1 MSKEEKYTREN
12 PGSFEDKIDTAMADL
27 EMEPEEEF
35 YGADFYAEEDE
46 EQEDYPEEYPE
57 EEEYDS
63 DDDLSDKF
71 SRDIMTD
78 ATKELQVELI
88 QPHSRN
94 RRKRSGTVGN
104 VDLHGANVDV
114 RIEDGESD
122 PKKPNTQGSKEQ
134 RKKAQETKI
143 REFRPKES
151 ESQEPRSPE
160 GESQESGLGNS
171 RSQESEL
178 EGSNSQKSGK
188 KELRNQK
195 LDNPERKKQEDQGY
209 GKQKERNQKSKS
221 PKPQS
226 RSARPN
232 KISYV
237 PISDEELD
245 EKIVPVTRKKHK
257 GLKITGLVAA
267 ILAVTAG
274 CAYGAVSYYYSDRF
288 FEGTYINGINCS
300 NKTAYEVEQ
309 EIASSVENYS
319 IEVTARNQ
327 EPQSISGSQINYRYM
342 SDGEV
347 LNLLKQQK
355 PYEWVRGFMETR
367 SYTTAEN
374 VTFDK
379 SLLQTEV
386 KALSCAQPENQVEPE
401 NAYVALDGS
410 EFTIVPETEGSK
422 LKVKEAYKVLDA
434 AIAGSQTS
442 IDLNS
447 TPDVYAVAAVTSD
460 DPTLLATKDAY
471 NNYTKASITYTFGDQ
486 TVTLD
491 GSTLKDWLQFD
502 DKGQLVQD
510 DASFTQHIKDFVAQL
525 ASEHD
530 TVGTTRSFNTTS
542 GRTVSVYGSAYGW
555 KINQDSE
562 VAQLTEEIRTG
573 TQITREPVY
582 SMRAN
587 AYGYN
592 DIGSTYIEVDMTNQH
607 MYYYQNGSIIFDS
620 DIVSGDIRYEDRAT
634 PPGIF
639 TLYYKKSPDVL
650 RGEKKPDGTYE
661 YETPVTYWMPF
672 NGGIGFHD
680 ATWQD
685 YFGGDRY
692 TYAGSHGCINMPL
705 DAAATLYSIIDTNV
719 PIVCF
724 Y

>member
-1 MSKEEKYTREN
+1 MSKDNKRAQGS
-12 PGSFEDKIDTAMADL
+12 PGDFEDKINAAMAGL
-27 EMEPEEEF
+27 EMDPEEEF
-35 YGADFYAEEDE
+35 HGADFYDEEDVNSEDVFDSWE
-46 EQEDYPEEYPE
+46 EEEKDPEEIAVDTFEEEYPE
-57 EEEYDS
+57 EEEYDIEGSETASEDEEDNS
-63 DDDLSDKF
+63 DDESDEEA
-71 SRDIMTD
+71 SEDEEDRD
-78 ATKELQVELI
+78 APARELQVELI
-88 QPHSRN
+88 PPHSQK
-94 RRKRSGTVGN
+94 RRIRGRKTEARETAAKQS
-104 VDLHGANVDV
+104 
-114 RIEDGESD
+114 EKQFS
-122 PKKPNTQGSKEQ
+122 KKSAKPSSK
-134 RKKAQETKI
+134 
-143 REFRPKES
+143 P
-151 ESQEPRSPE
+151 
-160 GESQESGLGNS
+160 
-171 RSQESEL
+171 
-178 EGSNSQKSGK
+178 
-188 KELRNQK
+188 
-195 LDNPERKKQEDQGY
+195 
-209 GKQKERNQKSKS
+209 S
-221 PKPQS
+221 PKPAS
-226 RSARPN
+226 RSARPAQ
-232 KISYV
+232 ISYV

-245 EKIVPVTRKKHK
+245 EKIIPIPRKKHK
-257 GLKITGLVAA
+257 GLKITGIVAA
-267 ILAVTAG
+267 IIAVTAG

-288 FEGTYINGINCS
+288 FEGTFINGINCS
-300 NKTAYEVEQ
+300 NKTAYEAEQ
-309 EIASSVENYS
+309 LIASKVEDYA

-327 EPQSISGSQINYRYM
+327 ETQTISGNQINYRYM

-367 SYTTAEN
+367 SYTTQEN

-379 SLLQTEV
+379 SLLQSQV
-386 KALSCAQPENQVEPE
+386 KELKCAQAENQVEPE
-401 NAYVALDGS
+401 NAYVALEGS

-422 LKVKEAYKVLDA
+422 LKVKEAYKALDT
-434 AIAGSQTS
+434 AISGSQRT
-442 IDLNS
+442 IDLGS

-460 DPTLLATKDAY
+460 DPTLQATKDAY
-471 NNYTKASITYTFGDQ
+471 NNYTKASITYTFGEQ

-510 DASFTQHIKDFVAQL
+510 DASFTQHIKDYVAQL

-555 KINQDSE
+555 KIDQDAE

-573 TQITREPVY
+573 TQTTREPVY

-592 DIGSTYIEVDMTNQH
+592 DIGSTYIEVDLSSQH
-607 MYYYQNGSIIFDS
+607 MYYYQSGSIIFDS
-620 DIVSGDIRYEDRAT
+620 DIVSGDIRYDDRAT

-650 RGEKKPDGTYE
+650 RGQKKPDGTYE

-680 ATWQD
+680 ATWQA

-705 DAAATLYSIIDTNV
+705 DAAATLYSIIDSNV

>member
-1 MSKEEKYTREN
+1 MSKDEKRTQRS
-12 PGSFEDKIDTAMADL
+12 PGGFEDKIDAAMADL
-27 EMEPEEEF
+27 EVDLDDEF
-35 YGADFYAEEDE
+35 HDADFFDEEDTQSSEDEDFDSWDDTE
-46 EQEDYPEEYPE
+46 EADDQEDFADDDYEEEYPE
-57 EEEYDS
+57 EEEYDQDASEEFDEDAEEDFPEDEEEDQEFADEESEESEDQTEDYSENEEDVEES
-63 DDDLSDKF
+63 DDQPE
-71 SRDIMTD
+71 R
-78 ATKELQVELI
+78 ELQVEEF
-88 QPHSRN
+88 SGRTS
-94 RRKRSGTVGN
+94 RKRS
-104 VDLHGANVDV
+104 
-114 RIEDGESD
+114 R
-122 PKKPNTQGSKEQ
+122 
-134 RKKAQETKI
+134 
-143 REFRPKES
+143 RENKES
-151 ESQEPRSPE
+151 TPKQ
-160 GESQESGLGNS
+160 NS
-171 RSQESEL
+171 H
-178 EGSNSQKSGK
+178 G
-188 KELRNQK
+188 
-195 LDNPERKKQEDQGY
+195 
-209 GKQKERNQKSKS
+209 
-221 PKPQS
+221 QS
-226 RSARPN
+226 ARPAPRSARPT
-232 KISYV
+232 KIAYV
-237 PISDEELD
+237 PISEEELD
-245 EKIVPVTRKKHK
+245 EKVIPIQKKKHK
-257 GLKITGLVAA
+257 GLKVTGIIAA

-274 CAYGAVSYYYSDRF
+274 CAYGAVTYYYADRF
-288 FEGTYINGINCS
+288 FEGTYINGIDCS

-309 EIASSVENYS
+309 AIASTVEDYS
-319 IEVTARNQ
+319 IEVTSRNQ
-327 EPQSISGSQINYRYM
+327 DPQTISGSQIGYQYM

-367 SYTTAEN
+367 SYNTQEN

-379 SLLQTEV
+379 TLLQNEV
-386 KALSCAQPENQVEPE
+386 KALNCAQPENQVEPE
-401 NAYVALDGS
+401 NAYVAMNGD

-422 LKVKEAYKVLDA
+422 LKVKEAYKALDA
-434 AIAGSQTS
+434 AISGSQTS
-442 IDLNS
+442 IDLGS
-447 TPDVYAVAAVTSD
+447 TPDVYAVAAVTSED
-460 DPTLLATKDAY
+460 STLQATRDAY

-491 GSTLKDWLQFD
+491 GSTLKNWLQFD
-502 DKGQLVQD
+502 EKGQLVQD
-510 DASFTQHIKDFVAQL
+510 DASFTQHVKDFVAQL
-525 ASEHD
+525 ASEHN

-555 KINQDSE
+555 KIDQDAE

-573 TQITREPVY
+573 TQTTREPVY

-592 DIGSTYIEVDMTNQH
+592 DIGSTYIEVDMSSQH

-620 DIVSGDIRYEDRAT
+620 DIVSGDIRYDDRAT

-680 ATWQD
+680 ATWQA

>member
-1 MSKEEKYTREN
+1 MSKDNKHTQGS
-12 PGSFEDKIDTAMADL
+12 PGDFEDKIDAAMADL
-27 EMEPEEEF
+27 EADPDEEF
-35 YGADFYAEEDE
+35 HDGDFYDEDDADQSEDGDDSFDSWEDE
-46 EQEDYPEEYPE
+46 EASDGEEIAEDSGEEYPE
-57 EEEYDS
+57 EEEYAQDGYEEEPDENS
-63 DDDLSDKF
+63 QDEAEEEAGEYENAEKEAEKAGEESASDKEF
-71 SRDIMTD
+71 
-78 ATKELQVELI
+78 QVELI
-88 QPHSRN
+88 PPHSHQN
-94 RRKRSGTVGN
+94 
-104 VDLHGANVDV
+104 
-114 RIEDGESD
+114 
-122 PKKPNTQGSKEQ
+122 
-134 RKKAQETKI
+134 
-143 REFRPKES
+143 
-151 ESQEPRSPE
+151 
-160 GESQESGLGNS
+160 
-171 RSQESEL
+171 
-178 EGSNSQKSGK
+178 
-188 KELRNQK
+188 
-195 LDNPERKKQEDQGY
+195 
-209 GKQKERNQKSKS
+209 
-221 PKPQS
+221 
-226 RSARPN
+226 RSARRANKSARPT

-237 PISDEELD
+237 PISEEELD
-245 EKIVPVTRKKHK
+245 EKITPIPKKKHK
-257 GLKITGLVAA
+257 GLKVTGIVAA

-274 CAYGAVSYYYSDRF
+274 CAYGAVSYYYSDKF

-309 EIASSVENYS
+309 LIASSVEDYS
-319 IEVTARNQ
+319 IEVAARNQ
-327 EPQSISGSQINYRYM
+327 ETQTISGSQINYRYM

-355 PYEWVRGFMETR
+355 PYKWVCGFMETR
-367 SYTTAEN
+367 SYTTQEN

-379 SLLQTEV
+379 SLLQSEV
-386 KALSCAQPENQVEPE
+386 KALSCAQAENQVEPE

-422 LKVKEAYKVLDA
+422 LKVKEAYKALDA
-434 AIAGSQTS
+434 AISGSQTS
-442 IDLNS
+442 IDLGS

-460 DPTLLATKDAY
+460 DPTLQATKDAY

-491 GSTLKDWLQFD
+491 GNTLKDWLQFD

-510 DASFTQHIKDFVAQL
+510 DASFTQHIRDYVAQL

-555 KINQDSE
+555 KIDQESE
-562 VAQLTEEIRTG
+562 VAQLTDEIRTG
-573 TQITREPVY
+573 TQTTREPIY

-592 DIGSTYIEVDMTNQH
+592 DIGSTYIEVDMTDQH

-620 DIVSGDIRYEDRAT
+620 DIVSGDIRYDDRAT

>member
-1 MSKEEKYTREN
+1 MSKDNKHTQGS
-12 PGSFEDKIDTAMADL
+12 PGDFEDKIDAAMADL
-27 EMEPEEEF
+27 EVDPDEEFHDGDFYEEED
-35 YGADFYAEEDE
+35 ADQTAEEDE
-46 EQEDYPEEYPE
+46 GFDSWEDEEEDPEFDELTADSSDEEYPE
-57 EEEYDS
+57 EEEYDQGDYEEEADGDSQEEAES
-63 DDDLSDKF
+63 DSEEYQDSGEYQDSEEESEDDEEESASD
-71 SRDIMTD
+71 
-78 ATKELQVELI
+78 KELQVELI
-88 QPHSRN
+88 PPHSHQN
-94 RRKRSGTVGN
+94 RRARR
-104 VDLHGANVDV
+104 AN
-114 RIEDGESD
+114 
-122 PKKPNTQGSKEQ
+122 K
-134 RKKAQETKI
+134 
-143 REFRPKES
+143 
-151 ESQEPRSPE
+151 
-160 GESQESGLGNS
+160 
-171 RSQESEL
+171 
-178 EGSNSQKSGK
+178 
-188 KELRNQK
+188 
-195 LDNPERKKQEDQGY
+195 
-209 GKQKERNQKSKS
+209 
-221 PKPQS
+221 
-226 RSARPN
+226 SARPT

-237 PISDEELD
+237 PISEEELD
-245 EKIVPVTRKKHK
+245 EKITPIPKKKHK
-257 GLKITGLVAA
+257 GLKVTGIVAA

-309 EIASSVENYS
+309 LIASSVEDYS
-319 IEVTARNQ
+319 IQVSARNQ
-327 EPQSISGSQINYRYM
+327 EPQTITGSQINYRYM

-347 LNLLKQQK
+347 LDLLKKQK

-367 SYTTAEN
+367 SYTTQEN

-379 SLLQTEV
+379 SLLQNEV
-386 KALSCAQPENQVEPE
+386 KALSCAQAENQVEPE

-422 LKVKEAYKVLDA
+422 LKVKEAYKALDA
-434 AIAGSQTS
+434 AISGSQTT
-442 IDLNS
+442 IDLGS

-460 DPTLLATKDAY
+460 DPTLQATKDAY

-491 GSTLKDWLQFD
+491 GNTLKDWLQFD

-510 DASFTQHIKDFVAQL
+510 DASFTQHIRDYVAQL

-555 KINQDSE
+555 KIDQESE
-562 VAQLTEEIRTG
+562 VAQLTDEIRTG
-573 TQITREPVY
+573 TQTTREPIY

-592 DIGSTYIEVDMTNQH
+592 DIGSTYIEVDMTDQH
-607 MYYYQNGSIIFDS
+607 MYYYQGGSIIFDS
-620 DIVSGDIRYEDRAT
+620 DIVSGDIRYDDRAT

>member
-1 MSKEEKYTREN
+1 MSKDNKHTQGS
-12 PGSFEDKIDTAMADL
+12 PGDFEDKIDAAMADL
-27 EMEPEEEF
+27 EVDPDEEF
-35 YGADFYAEEDE
+35 HDGDFYDEEDADQSEDGDDSFDSWEDE
-46 EQEDYPEEYPE
+46 EESDEEEIAEDSEEEYPE
-57 EEEYDS
+57 EEEYAQDDYEEVSDGDS
-63 DDDLSDKF
+63 PDEAEEESEEYEDAEEEAEETGEESASD
-71 SRDIMTD
+71 
-78 ATKELQVELI
+78 KELQVELI
-88 QPHSRN
+88 PPHSHQN
-94 RRKRSGTVGN
+94 
-104 VDLHGANVDV
+104 
-114 RIEDGESD
+114 
-122 PKKPNTQGSKEQ
+122 
-134 RKKAQETKI
+134 
-143 REFRPKES
+143 
-151 ESQEPRSPE
+151 
-160 GESQESGLGNS
+160 
-171 RSQESEL
+171 
-178 EGSNSQKSGK
+178 
-188 KELRNQK
+188 
-195 LDNPERKKQEDQGY
+195 
-209 GKQKERNQKSKS
+209 
-221 PKPQS
+221 
-226 RSARPN
+226 RSARRANKSARPT

-237 PISDEELD
+237 PISEEELD
-245 EKIVPVTRKKHK
+245 EKITPIPKKKHK
-257 GLKITGLVAA
+257 GLKVTGIVAA

-274 CAYGAVSYYYSDRF
+274 CAYGAVSYYYSDKF

-309 EIASSVENYS
+309 LIASSVEDYS
-319 IEVTARNQ
+319 IEVAARNQ
-327 EPQSISGSQINYRYM
+327 ETQTISGSQINYRYM

-367 SYTTAEN
+367 SYTTQEN

-379 SLLQTEV
+379 SLLQSEV
-386 KALSCAQPENQVEPE
+386 KALNCAQAENQVEPE
-401 NAYVALDGS
+401 NAYVAMDGS

-422 LKVKEAYKVLDA
+422 LKVKEAYKALDA
-434 AIAGSQTS
+434 AISGSQTS
-442 IDLNS
+442 IDLGS
-447 TPDVYAVAAVTSD
+447 TPDVYVVAAVTSD
-460 DPTLLATKDAY
+460 DPTLQATKDAY

-491 GSTLKDWLQFD
+491 GNTLKDWLQFD

-510 DASFTQHIKDFVAQL
+510 DASFTQHIRDYVAQL

-555 KINQDSE
+555 KIDQESE
-562 VAQLTEEIRTG
+562 VAQLTDEIRTG
-573 TQITREPVY
+573 TQTTREPIY

-592 DIGSTYIEVDMTNQH
+592 DIGSTYIEVDMTDQH

-620 DIVSGDIRYEDRAT
+620 DIVSGDIRYDDRAT

>member
-1 MSKEEKYTREN
+1 MSKDNKRAQGS
-12 PGSFEDKIDTAMADL
+12 PGDFEDKINAAMAGL
-27 EMEPEEEF
+27 EMDPEEEF
-35 YGADFYAEEDE
+35 HGADFYDEEDVNSEDVFDSWE
-46 EQEDYPEEYPE
+46 EEEKDPEEIAVDTFEEEYPE
-57 EEEYDS
+57 EEEYDIEGSETASEDEEDNS
-63 DDDLSDKF
+63 DDESDEEA
-71 SRDIMTD
+71 SEDEEDRD
-78 ATKELQVELI
+78 APARELQVELI
-88 QPHSRN
+88 PPHSQK
-94 RRKRSGTVGN
+94 RRIRGRKTEARETAAKQS
-104 VDLHGANVDV
+104 
-114 RIEDGESD
+114 EKQFS
-122 PKKPNTQGSKEQ
+122 KKSAKPSSKPS
-134 RKKAQETKI
+134 TK
-143 REFRPKES
+143 PA
-151 ESQEPRSPE
+151 
-160 GESQESGLGNS
+160 
-171 RSQESEL
+171 
-178 EGSNSQKSGK
+178 
-188 KELRNQK
+188 
-195 LDNPERKKQEDQGY
+195 
-209 GKQKERNQKSKS
+209 
-221 PKPQS
+221 S
-226 RSARPN
+226 RSARPAQ
-232 KISYV
+232 ISYV

-245 EKIVPVTRKKHK
+245 EKIIPIPRKKHK
-257 GLKITGLVAA
+257 GLKITGIVAA
-267 ILAVTAG
+267 IIAVTAG

-288 FEGTYINGINCS
+288 FEGTFINGINCS
-300 NKTAYEVEQ
+300 NKTAYEAEQ
-309 EIASSVENYS
+309 LIASKVEDYT

-327 EPQSISGSQINYRYM
+327 ETQTISGNQINYRYM

-367 SYTTAEN
+367 SYTTQEN

-379 SLLQTEV
+379 SLLQSQV
-386 KALSCAQPENQVEPE
+386 KELKCAQAENQVEPE
-401 NAYVALDGS
+401 NAYVALEGS

-422 LKVKEAYKVLDA
+422 LKVKEAYKALDT
-434 AIAGSQTS
+434 AISGSQRT
-442 IDLNS
+442 IDLGS

-460 DPTLLATKDAY
+460 DPTLQATKDAY
-471 NNYTKASITYTFGDQ
+471 NNYTKASITYTFGEQ

-510 DASFTQHIKDFVAQL
+510 DASFTQHIKDYVAQL

-555 KINQDSE
+555 KIDQDAE

-573 TQITREPVY
+573 TQTTREPVY

-592 DIGSTYIEVDMTNQH
+592 DIGSTYIEVDLSSQH
-607 MYYYQNGSIIFDS
+607 MYYYQSGSIIFDS
-620 DIVSGDIRYEDRAT
+620 DIVSGDIRYDDRAT

-650 RGEKKPDGTYE
+650 RGQKKPDGTYE

-680 ATWQD
+680 ATWQA

-705 DAAATLYSIIDTNV
+705 DAAATLYSIIDSNV

>member
-1 MSKEEKYTREN
+1 MSKDEKRTQRG
-12 PGSFEDKIDTAMADL
+12 PGGFEDKIDAAMADL
-27 EMEPEEEF
+27 EVDLDDEF
-35 YGADFYAEEDE
+35 HGADFFDEEDTQSSEDGDFDSWDDTDEADDQEDSAEEDYE
-46 EQEDYPEEYPE
+46 EEYPE

-63 DDDLSDKF
+63 EYSDEFEEESEADDDEEDSEDDDSEDEESEEGYDYEDQPDDEDDSYDDESDVPQE
-71 SRDIMTD
+71 R
-78 ATKELQVELI
+78 ELQVEEF
-88 QPHSRN
+88 STRSG
-94 RRKRSGTVGN
+94 RKRS
-104 VDLHGANVDV
+104 
-114 RIEDGESD
+114 R
-122 PKKPNTQGSKEQ
+122 
-134 RKKAQETKI
+134 
-143 REFRPKES
+143 REKKES
-151 ESQEPRSPE
+151 T
-160 GESQESGLGNS
+160 
-171 RSQESEL
+171 
-178 EGSNSQKSGK
+178 QKQSA
-188 KELRNQK
+188 R
-195 LDNPERKKQEDQGY
+195 PA
-209 GKQKERNQKSKS
+209 
-221 PKPQS
+221 S
-226 RSARPN
+226 RSARPT
-232 KISYV
+232 KIAYV
-237 PISDEELD
+237 PISEEELD
-245 EKIVPVTRKKHK
+245 EKIVPIQKKKHK
-257 GLKITGLVAA
+257 GLKVTGIIAA

-274 CAYGAVSYYYSDRF
+274 CAYGAVTYYYADRF
-288 FEGTYINGINCS
+288 FEGTYINGIDCS

-309 EIASSVENYS
+309 AIASTVEAYS
-319 IEVTARNQ
+319 IEVTSRNQ
-327 EPQSISGSQINYRYM
+327 DPQTISGSQIGYQYM

-367 SYTTAEN
+367 SYNTQEN

-379 SLLQTEV
+379 TLLQNEV
-386 KALSCAQPENQVEPE
+386 KALNCAQPENQVEPE
-401 NAYVALDGS
+401 NAYVAMNGD

-422 LKVKEAYKVLDA
+422 LKVKEAYKALDA
-434 AIAGSQTS
+434 AISGSQTS
-442 IDLNS
+442 IDLGS
-447 TPDVYAVAAVTSD
+447 TPDVYAVAAVTSED
-460 DPTLLATKDAY
+460 STLQATRDAY

-491 GSTLKDWLQFD
+491 GSTLKNWLQFD
-502 DKGQLVQD
+502 EKGQLVQD
-510 DASFTQHIKDFVAQL
+510 DASFTQHVKDFVAQL
-525 ASEHD
+525 ASEHN

-555 KINQDSE
+555 KIDQDAE
-562 VAQLTEEIRTG
+562 AAQLTEEIRTG
-573 TQITREPVY
+573 TQTTREPVY

-592 DIGSTYIEVDMTNQH
+592 DIGSTYIEVDLSSQH
-607 MYYYQNGSIIFDS
+607 MYYYQGGSIIFDS
-620 DIVSGDIRYEDRAT
+620 DIVSGDIRYDDRAT

-680 ATWQD
+680 ATWQA